1 MHNSIELHVLTK
13 EFVDFIPDE
22 FVLQKNEQ
30 RILVAT
36 RQQVTCVQVSHMKLA
51 RF

>member
-1 MHNSIELHVLTK
+1 MHNSIESHVLTK

-30 RILVAT
+30 QVRVAE
-36 RQQVTCVQVSHMKLA
+36 K
-51 RF
+51 